1 MMRDMSKGNM
11 TEGMDISMDMVM
23 MIPIAITTIIKPNT
37 KKAIL
42 MVMMMAIR
50 KAILISREMSKKMK
64 MIGNY
69 AESCAFDYI
78 HWQ

>member
-11 TEGMDISMDMVM
+11 MEGMDILTDMVM
-23 MIPIAITTIIKPNT
+23 MILIAITTILKQNT
-37 KKAIL
+37 KKVIQ
-42 MVMMMAIR
+42 MVIMMAIR
-50 KAILISREMSKKMK
+50 KAILISRKTSKKMK

-78 HWQ
+78 HW